1 MSTCWSIKHLG
12 KLVLVLIGIGCIVSS
27 SVVAATPD
35 QIAGQHVAAGFYS
48 IGLLLT
54 TNSQGRV
61 TKVIILKTS
70 GNKMVDY
77 WSVKHSY
84 KRQEP
89 PSRTINRRLEYH
101 LK

>member
-1 MSTCWSIKHLG
+1 MKHLG

-27 SVVAATPD
+27 SLDAATPD
-35 QIAGQHVAAGFYS
+35 QIPGQHVAAGFYS
-48 IGLLLT
+48 IDLLLT

-77 WSVKHSY
+77 WSVKYSY

>member
-1 MSTCWSIKHLG
+1 MKHLG
-12 KLVLVLIGIGCIVSS
+12 KLGLILIGICCIVGASAD
-27 SVVAATPD
+27 AATQD
-35 QIAGQHVAAGFYS
+35 QIPGQHLAAGFYS
-48 IGLLLT
+48 IDLQLT
-54 TNSQGRV
+54 TNSQGHV
-61 TKVIILKTS
+61 TKVLITKSS

-77 WSVKHSY
+77 WSVTYSY